1 MALNVDSLRKSYA
14 GNEVVAGLSFAVPP
28 GTCFGL
34 LGPNGAGKTTTLRL
48 CLGLTAPDS
57 GSVTLNG
64 HAIPADAQQ
73 ARARI
78 GVVPQF
84 DNLDPDFT
92 ASENLLVFGRYFG
105 LKDAEVKERIP
116 QLLDFAGLTG
126 KADARIATLSGG
138 MKRRLTLARSLVN
151 NPDIVFLDEPTTG
164 LDPQARHL
172 IWERLKQLKSAGKT
186 LILTTHFMDEAER
199 LCDRLIVIDHGKKI
213 TEGSPRQLIAE
224 HIEPQVIEVFDEA
237 SRNLLKSWF
246 LWLRESATAQQ
257 WAEQS
262 ALLGKQAKALRRRLQ
277 LGDASQLESIQTEA
291 AQAQAE
297 AQLTQARV
305 RQRIAG
311 EDLRRRYPGLPIS
324 EPESIATPGA
334 VSGSAEEWINRIL
347 EHSHELGLARGE
359 AQRAMSQAGRSSRER
374 LPDPTVGLQ
383 ISRERGG
390 EENVMGAYISIPLPG
405 SARQASSDASRAQV
419 GVASSREAAVRQ
431 RIEAEAAQLY
441 DSAVAAVDSWQSN
454 RIAAEHLN
462 RAAEMTARTYQ
473 LGEGTLGE
481 LLSSRRL
488 ANDAQLAARL
498 SQLEALEL
506 HYRLQLDAHQL
517 WDFD

>member
-1 MALNVDSLRKSYA
+1 MLDSVALNVDSLRKSYA

-138 MKRRLTLARSLVN
+138 MKRRLTMARALVN
-151 NPDIVFLDEPTTG
+151 NPDIIFLDEPTTG

-172 IWERLKQLKSAGKT
+172 IWDRLKQLKSAGKT

-199 LCDRLIVIDHGKKI
+199 LCDRLIVIDHGRKI

-224 HIEPQVIEVFDEA
+224 HIEPQVIEVFDESGGQLSA
-237 SRNLLKSWF
+237 FVEAHRSLADRVETSGETAFFYCREPRELL
-246 LWLRESATAQQ
+246 A
-257 WAEQS
+257 
-262 ALLGKQAKALRRRLQ
+262 RL
-277 LGDASQLESIQTEA
+277 
-291 AQAQAE
+291 AE
-297 AQLTQARV
+297 ADGLRYVHRASNLEDVFIKLTGR
-305 RQRIAG
+305 
-311 EDLRRRYPGLPIS
+311 DLR
-324 EPESIATPGA
+324 
-334 VSGSAEEWINRIL
+334 
-347 EHSHELGLARGE
+347 
-359 AQRAMSQAGRSSRER
+359 
-374 LPDPTVGLQ
+374 D
-383 ISRERGG
+383 
-390 EENVMGAYISIPLPG
+390 
-405 SARQASSDASRAQV
+405 
-419 GVASSREAAVRQ
+419 
-431 RIEAEAAQLY
+431 
-441 DSAVAAVDSWQSN
+441 
-454 RIAAEHLN
+454 
-462 RAAEMTARTYQ
+462 
-473 LGEGTLGE
+473 
-481 LLSSRRL
+481 
-488 ANDAQLAARL
+488 
-498 SQLEALEL
+498 
-506 HYRLQLDAHQL
+506 
-517 WDFD
+517 